1 MWYNIVKYKK
11 RINKIYV
18 IIKGFISSFEKD
30 EAMCEYEIIFLMS
43 LF

>member
-18 IIKGFISSFEKD
+18 IIKASFEKD